1 MPAAAEKAHGRF
13 DLREL
18 KVAAIDAQ
26 ACGFPHARQVILAT
40 RWKLDKATG
49 ELVID
54 PKTGK
59 VEPEVR
65 YFITSLDVGEIRPE
79 SLARNVRDHW
89 AVENKNHWRRD
100 ASQWREDACR
110 LRNPRSVQNFGLLR
124 NALLAIIPRDLGPLA
139 AVFLHYARN
148 ISAALKLLNSQLSAA
163 T

>member
-1 MPAAAEKAHGRF
+1 MPAKAEKAHGRF
-13 DLREL
+13 DLREV

-26 ACGFPHARQVILAT
+26 ACGFPHARQVIQVT
-40 RWKLDKATG
+40 RWKLDKTTG
-49 ELVID
+49 EPAID

-65 YFITSLDVGEIRPE
+65 YFITSLDGGEIRPE
-79 SLARNVRDHW
+79 ALARNIRGHW
-89 AVENKNHWRRD
+89 AVENNNHWRRD

-110 LRNPRSVQNFGLLR
+110 LRNPRSAQNFGLLR

-139 AVFLHYARN
+139 AVFLHFTRN
-148 ISAALKLLNSQLSAA
+148 ISAALKLLNSQLPAS

>member
-1 MPAAAEKAHGRF
+1 MAQEPAEVQLLRDALNCGHSLKAGRPAGHVLWLCANEGLLPRSLAF
-13 DLREL
+13 DGKAIGAL
-18 KVAAIDAQ
+18 K
-26 ACGFPHARQVILAT
+26 G
-40 RWKLDKATG
+40 
-49 ELVID
+49 
-54 PKTGK
+54 
-59 VEPEVR
+59 
-65 YFITSLDVGEIRPE
+65 E

-110 LRNPRSVQNFGLLR
+110 LRNPRSAQNFGLLR

-139 AVFLHYARN
+139 AVFLHYTRN

>member
-1 MPAAAEKAHGRF
+1 MSSLSRCSAGAGRPCGSRTATHGS
-13 DLREL
+13 
-18 KVAAIDAQ
+18 A
-26 ACGFPHARQVILAT
+26 ARQVILAT

-110 LRNPRSVQNFGLLR
+110 LRNPRSAQNFGLLR

-139 AVFLHYARN
+139 AVFLHYTRN
-148 ISAALKLLNSQLSAA
+148 ISDALKLLNSQLPPA